1 MPKSKSS
8 KNAMSSI
15 KRVIP
20 DVKKDVGMGV
30 GMVYNAMSSGIGM
43 AATGVRR
50 GVKGVRKITS
60 TGGRKSRRSIKTK
73 TRTTRTRTTRRR
85 Y

>member
-60 TGGRKSRRSIKTK
+60 TGGRKSRRSRK
-73 TRTTRTRTTRRR
+73 TRTRRTRRR

>member
-1 MPKSKSS
+1 MPKPKSKSS
-8 KNAMSSI
+8 KNAMRSM

-60 TGGRKSRRSIKTK
+60 TGGRKSRRSRK
-73 TRTTRTRTTRRR
+73 TRTRRTRRR

>member
-1 MPKSKSS
+1 MPKPKSKSS
-8 KNAMSSI
+8 KNAMRSM

-30 GMVYNAMSSGIGM
+30 GMVYDAMSSGIGM

-50 GVKGVRKITS
+50 GVRKITS
-60 TGGRKSRRSIKTK
+60 TGGRKTRRSKK
-73 TRTTRTRTTRRR
+73 TRTRRSRRR